1 MTDVRDESQA
11 YEYAE
16 PVIEAFALLLRRGPP
31 VPPVDRKDQMR
42 IAMKQMGTRMD
53 LVIKRYRRLLGCM

>member
-1 MTDVRDESQA
+1 MTEVSDDNQA

-16 PVIEAFALLLRRGPP
+16 PVIEAFALLPRRGPP

-42 IAMKQMGTRMD
+42 MAMKQMGTIMD
-53 LVIKRYRRLLGCM
+53 FVMNR